1 MNPRLNVCVA
11 LSALALSAML
21 PAAAERG
28 AEGFLDRAESVLREE
43 ARSFH
48 EDVTSSN
55 RWREWALHRANGE
68 ETDVQGWLS
77 SRWEETPVRL
87 ADGYAASLADWAAAD
102 LRESDWVEALDFSFQ
117 LPIEGRDGR
126 LNVSAVGPLAR
137 GLGGGDGVLGW
148 QFPLAVG
155 AAEDGNTELSGNV
168 GLFYR
173 QVLGG
178 SGLAGLNVFGDYQ
191 DEGADGSF
199 WRWSLGAEYR
209 TAWADVFAN
218 RYFPSA
224 VSHRRLVSGGKAER
238 IAYSAGGYD
247 AEVRVHAPGSDWL
260 EGFAEY
266 SLWEGEHGDE
276 DEEGFRYG
284 FRFSPRTGGV
294 ADGFRLEA
302 NYDAA
307 EGGLGGRFD
316 YSWTVGEFRRIG
328 GVSAFDPRSHLLSP
342 VERSHA
348 QRVRVRTRDLSWG
361 PIVGR
366 SARGAEGD
374 ESPCA
379 DLPSDSPPDR
389 SELAES
395 DISRLRGELEAA
407 VRAND
412 YALVCEKL
420 EAGAN
425 PLEKPVGSDAA
436 LHYAASVDALAI
448 ATLLVSRMSIEH
460 AASSDASKHLGS
472 LGGGYNPFD
481 VLGRNDEAP
490 LHRAAEFGS
499 FRVAR
504 YLLDNLLERG
514 GLGGNYPQADHS
526 PLNVAITVSDRRM
539 AELLRSYGERCKDL
553 RGKIDDHAWCKSTAA
568 EHGLRAPLDWI
579 GEMTLY
585 ATGGYQGSLPTVSAA
600 NSEGNGV
607 TKHYRLQGESAVFSF
622 NKEDRV
628 LSTKSEVLLGSGRLY
643 SVTLRAEGEH
653 ASMLTRTLYAT
664 VAVSVLSFPDVAR
677 TVTASP
683 YADYA
688 SSGGGLVTLS
698 SLWDDLPE
706 TLTLSYEKKTGSSVE
721 LALGAQESGW
731 FLDWSGEEG
740 VLATLGVGYKISA
753 WASAPSWLA
762 GSLSFSAE
770 VEAGCA
776 AGGEYGGDLPGEDAD
791 IFSAVESSKLND
803 ACWLIGEKGLTV
815 VESRYVPGVGDSV
828 AAYKTDATPLHWAVK
843 GDNADARERM
853 AGLLLHYGADPSAQN
868 EAGAAPLD
876 LAASGDDAELLRDAG
891 GVCYVEAD
899 DRCGL
904 RFLPGPSAA
913 FSATV
918 AHGFSGEV
926 WSVTVK
932 AATDAD
938 AEEEVFSRLD
948 ILDPEDARL
957 SADVEAVEAD
967 EGKHVLLV
975 SSESPLMAGEPLS
988 ASVAVWSGLQTLW
1001 ASLAV
1006 TALYP
1011 VAAEEKEIDADAS
1024 GLIHQFTLSGYENAS
1039 FSAAEGSAMEFNVSS
1054 NGEVSRNVILDGETV
1069 YKVVAEAEDEGFLGA
1084 VSLTLN
1090 ISVRQKVTRAEFST
1104 GARYRA
1110 AMAGGY
1116 EGAMLTL
1123 SAADDQ
1129 VSLSYLEDEEDGL
1142 NGSSFSLVS
1151 LLSGDYAVSLETAMS
1166 GPGIA
1171 VLKPRFEFQRTG
1183 FPLVT
1188 ATADIRVT
1196 ILGPYSDSAV
1206 IQHNATSVEYRFVV
1220 PGFAGATFEEVEGSG
1235 SNDGFYSVSSAD
1247 GTISWSLSLTASVSH
1262 TIVVRG
1268 KHDGFVGDALFTLA
1282 LSVSFCK
1289 ADMEGASEDDVAT
1302 LNDKLIQAARDGDAG
1317 AACELLQ
1324 QGADAE
1330 AMRGG
1335 YTPLHYAAGWGH
1347 LDVVKYLLSRND
1359 VNVNRNHRGE
1369 TPLYWA
1375 AYNGHLDVVKYL
1387 LSRNDVSVNVRNNR
1401 GETPLFWAVRNGH
1414 LDVVKYLSSRDDV
1427 DVNARTDYGYTSLL
1441 QAALY
1446 GYLEAVKY
1454 LSSRDDVDVNAREN
1468 VYGYTS
1474 LDLALYLYSYDRD
1487 DYYYMEMATLLRA
1500 RGGVCLVWTY
1510 AACGLVMRPLH
1521 STVVVAENHV
1531 GAALAVTATTNSDAS
1546 SVYRL
1551 IHSTANSDDFSFN
1564 SATGDLTPNPGV
1576 LTEGMLVTVS
1586 IQAVAE
1592 AQSVTVERVV
1602 SVSVRRKVTRAEFST
1617 GARYRAAMAGGYE
1630 GAVLTLSAAD
1640 DQVSLSYLED
1650 EEDGLNGS
1658 SFSLISLS
1666 SGDYAVSLETAMSGP
1681 GIAVLKPRFEF
1692 QRTGFP
1698 LVTATADIRVTIL
1711 GPYSDLAVIQ
1721 HNATSVEYR
1730 FVVPGFAGATFEEVE
1745 GSGSNDG
1752 FYSVSSADGTISWSL
1767 SLTASVSH
1775 TIVVRGK
1782 HDGFVGDA
1790 LFTLALSVSFCKADM
1805 EGASEDD
1812 VATLNDKL
1820 IQAARDG
1827 DAGAACELLQQGA
1840 DAEAM
1845 RGGYTPLHYA
1855 AGWGHLDVVKYLL
1868 SRNDVN
1874 VNRNHRGETP
1884 LYWAA
1889 YNGHLDV
1896 VKYLLSRNDVSV
1908 NVRNNRGETPL
1919 FWAVRNGHLD
1929 VVKYLS
1935 SRDDVDVNARTDY
1948 GYTSLLQAALYGYL
1962 EAVKYLSSRDDVDVN
1977 ARENVYGYTSLDLAL
1992 YLYSYDR
1999 DDYYYMEMATLL
2011 RARGGVCLVWTYAAC
2026 GLVMRPL
2033 HSTVV
2038 VAENH
2043 VGAALAVTATTNS
2056 DASSVYRLIHSTAN
2070 SDDFSFN
2077 SATGDLTPNPGV
2089 LTEGMLVTVSIQ
2101 AVAEAQSVT
2110 VERVVSVSAA
2120 AAPWAGGVL
2129 SNYPSLLT
2137 ASSEY
2142 MGVLAT
2148 LSATE
2153 EDVAVS
2159 YDSGL
2164 NEKVFTLRALPS
2176 GKAELSLVARLGG
2189 EDVTATAVVALSKY
2203 GHAPTLVTAR
2213 VTVEALPPVE
2223 TRFTVFSGISLTLS
2237 LSARHGGMRYEKIS
2251 GSAELSVSD
2260 SGGIVAIT
2268 SLLISNSF
2276 TWYHLEARADS
2287 PGILGG
2293 ERFSVS
2299 LLAASSCAEPPSG
2312 ADLNL
2317 IRAINRRADGDEICG
2332 LLRAG
2337 ADVNAENGNKA
2348 TPLHRAVVRNRHN
2361 IASLLLFAGAEVDA
2375 QNKKGKTSLHL
2386 AAGLGH
2392 AGMVSLLLT
2401 AGANAGLADNDGKT
2415 PLDVA
2420 VENGWDAI
2428 AADIIA
2434 AGG

>member
-1 MNPRLNVCVA
+1 MNPRLKICVA

-28 AEGFLDRAESVLREE
+28 AEGFLDRAKSVLREE

-102 LRESDWVEALDFSFQ
+102 LRESDWVETLDFSFQ
-117 LPIEGRDGR
+117 LPIEGRSGR
-126 LNVSAVGPLAR
+126 LNVSAIGPLAQ

-209 TAWADVFAN
+209 TAWADVYAN

-224 VSHRRLVSGGKAER
+224 VSHRRLVSGGEAER

-247 AEVRVHAPGSDWL
+247 AEVRFHAPGSDWL

-266 SLWEGEHGDE
+266 SLWEGEHGDG

-284 FRFSPRTGGV
+284 FRFSPQTGGV

-302 NYDAA
+302 DYDAE

-425 PLEKPVGSDAA
+425 PFEKPVGSDAA

-481 VLGRNDEAP
+481 VLGRDDEAP

-539 AELLRSYGERCKDL
+539 AELLRSYGERCKNRHD
-553 RGKIDDHAWCKSTAA
+553 KIDDHAWCKSTAA

-607 TKHYRLQGESAVFSF
+607 TKNYRLQGESAVFSF

-628 LSTKSEVLLGSGRLY
+628 LSTKSDVLLGAGSLY

-653 ASMLTRTLYAT
+653 ASMQTRTLYAT

-721 LALGAQESGW
+721 LALGAQEEGW

-740 VLATLGVGYKISA
+740 VLATLGARYKISA

-853 AGLLLHYGADPSAQN
+853 VALLLYYGADPSAQN
-868 EAGAAPLD
+868 EAGSAPLD
-876 LAASGDDAELLRDAG
+876 LAASGDDAKLLRDAG

-918 AHGFSGEV
+918 AHGFSGGV

-932 AATDAD
+932 AATDAED
-938 AEEEVFSRLD
+938 AEEVFSRLD

-957 SADVEAVEAD
+957 SAGVEEDEAD
-967 EGKHVLLV
+967 EENHVLLV
-975 SSESPLMAGEPLS
+975 SSESPLAAGDSLS

-1006 TALYP
+1006 TVVLAERDFMLSAHRSE
-1011 VAAEEKEIDADAS
+1011 VTAAVGYA
-1024 GLIHQFTLSGYENAS
+1024 GVLMTL
-1039 FSAAEGSAMEFNVSS
+1039 SAME
-1054 NGEVSRNVILDGETV
+1054 
-1069 YKVVAEAEDEGFLGA
+1069 EG
-1084 VSLTLN
+1084 
-1090 ISVRQKVTRAEFST
+1090 VT
-1104 GARYRA
+1104 
-1110 AMAGGY
+1110 
-1116 EGAMLTL
+1116 
-1123 SAADDQ
+1123 
-1129 VSLSYLEDEEDGL
+1129 
-1142 NGSSFSLVS
+1142 
-1151 LLSGDYAVSLETAMS
+1151 
-1166 GPGIA
+1166 
-1171 VLKPRFEFQRTG
+1171 
-1183 FPLVT
+1183 
-1188 ATADIRVT
+1188 
-1196 ILGPYSDSAV
+1196 
-1206 IQHNATSVEYRFVV
+1206 
-1220 PGFAGATFEEVEGSG
+1220 
-1235 SNDGFYSVSSAD
+1235 
-1247 GTISWSLSLTASVSH
+1247 VSH
-1262 TIVVRG
+1262 SGLAGEGV
-1268 KHDGFVGDALFTLA
+1268 FTLA
-1282 LSVSFCK
+1282 
-1289 ADMEGASEDDVAT
+1289 
-1302 LNDKLIQAARDGDAG
+1302 
-1317 AACELLQ
+1317 
-1324 QGADAE
+1324 
-1330 AMRGG
+1330 
-1335 YTPLHYAAGWGH
+1335 
-1347 LDVVKYLLSRND
+1347 
-1359 VNVNRNHRGE
+1359 
-1369 TPLYWA
+1369 
-1375 AYNGHLDVVKYL
+1375 
-1387 LSRNDVSVNVRNNR
+1387 
-1401 GETPLFWAVRNGH
+1401 
-1414 LDVVKYLSSRDDV
+1414 
-1427 DVNARTDYGYTSLL
+1427 
-1441 QAALY
+1441 
-1446 GYLEAVKY
+1446 
-1454 LSSRDDVDVNAREN
+1454 
-1468 VYGYTS
+1468 
-1474 LDLALYLYSYDRD
+1474 
-1487 DYYYMEMATLLRA
+1487 
-1500 RGGVCLVWTY
+1500 
-1510 AACGLVMRPLH
+1510 
-1521 STVVVAENHV
+1521 
-1531 GAALAVTATTNSDAS
+1531 
-1546 SVYRL
+1546 
-1551 IHSTANSDDFSFN
+1551 
-1564 SATGDLTPNPGV
+1564 
-1576 LTEGMLVTVS
+1576 
-1586 IQAVAE
+1586 
-1592 AQSVTVERVV
+1592 
-1602 SVSVRRKVTRAEFST
+1602 
-1617 GARYRAAMAGGYE
+1617 
-1630 GAVLTLSAAD
+1630 
-1640 DQVSLSYLED
+1640 
-1650 EEDGLNGS
+1650 
-1658 SFSLISLS
+1658 
-1666 SGDYAVSLETAMSGP
+1666 
-1681 GIAVLKPRFEF
+1681 
-1692 QRTGFP
+1692 
-1698 LVTATADIRVTIL
+1698 
-1711 GPYSDLAVIQ
+1711 
-1721 HNATSVEYR
+1721 
-1730 FVVPGFAGATFEEVE
+1730 
-1745 GSGSNDG
+1745 
-1752 FYSVSSADGTISWSL
+1752 
-1767 SLTASVSH
+1767 
-1775 TIVVRGK
+1775 
-1782 HDGFVGDA
+1782 
-1790 LFTLALSVSFCKADM
+1790 
-1805 EGASEDD
+1805 
-1812 VATLNDKL
+1812 
-1820 IQAARDG
+1820 
-1827 DAGAACELLQQGA
+1827 
-1840 DAEAM
+1840 
-1845 RGGYTPLHYA
+1845 
-1855 AGWGHLDVVKYLL
+1855 
-1868 SRNDVN
+1868 
-1874 VNRNHRGETP
+1874 
-1884 LYWAA
+1884 
-1889 YNGHLDV
+1889 
-1896 VKYLLSRNDVSV
+1896 
-1908 NVRNNRGETPL
+1908 
-1919 FWAVRNGHLD
+1919 
-1929 VVKYLS
+1929 
-1935 SRDDVDVNARTDY
+1935 
-1948 GYTSLLQAALYGYL
+1948 
-1962 EAVKYLSSRDDVDVN
+1962 
-1977 ARENVYGYTSLDLAL
+1977 
-1992 YLYSYDR
+1992 
-1999 DDYYYMEMATLL
+1999 
-2011 RARGGVCLVWTYAAC
+2011 
-2026 GLVMRPL
+2026 
-2033 HSTVV
+2033 
-2038 VAENH
+2038 
-2043 VGAALAVTATTNS
+2043 
-2056 DASSVYRLIHSTAN
+2056 
-2070 SDDFSFN
+2070 
-2077 SATGDLTPNPGV
+2077 
-2089 LTEGMLVTVSIQ
+2089 
-2101 AVAEAQSVT
+2101 
-2110 VERVVSVSAA
+2110 
-2120 AAPWAGGVL
+2120 
-2129 SNYPSLLT
+2129 
-2137 ASSEY
+2137 
-2142 MGVLAT
+2142 
-2148 LSATE
+2148 
-2153 EDVAVS
+2153 
-2159 YDSGL
+2159 
-2164 NEKVFTLRALPS
+2164 ALPS
-2176 GKAELSLVARLGG
+2176 GKAALSLISPLGAEG
-2189 EDVTATAVVALSKY
+2189 AVVTAEAKLGKHGYVPATVTA
-2203 GHAPTLVTAR
+2203 LVT
-2213 VTVEALPPVE
+2213 VSALLPVRTQE
-2223 TRFTVFSGISLTLS
+2223 LCLFLDCQPQFVRKTR
-2237 LSARHGGMRYEKIS
+2237 R
-2251 GSAELSVSD
+2251 
-2260 SGGIVAIT
+2260 
-2268 SLLISNSF
+2268 
-2276 TWYHLEARADS
+2276 
-2287 PGILGG
+2287 
-2293 ERFSVS
+2293 
-2299 LLAASSCAEPPSG
+2299 
-2312 ADLNL
+2312 
-2317 IRAINRRADGDEICG
+2317 DEI
-2332 LLRAG
+2332 
-2337 ADVNAENGNKA
+2337 
-2348 TPLHRAVVRNRHN
+2348 
-2361 IASLLLFAGAEVDA
+2361 
-2375 QNKKGKTSLHL
+2375 
-2386 AAGLGH
+2386 
-2392 AGMVSLLLT
+2392 
-2401 AGANAGLADNDGKT
+2401 
-2415 PLDVA
+2415 
-2420 VENGWDAI
+2420 
-2428 AADIIA
+2428 
-2434 AGG
+2434 

>member
-1 MNPRLNVCVA
+1 MNPRLKICVA

-28 AEGFLDRAESVLREE
+28 AEGFLDRAKSVLREE

-102 LRESDWVEALDFSFQ
+102 LRESDWVETLDFSFQ
-117 LPIEGRDGR
+117 LPIEGRSGR
-126 LNVSAVGPLAR
+126 LNVSAIGPLAR
-137 GLGGGDGVLGW
+137 GLWGGDGVLGW

-155 AAEDGNTELSGNV
+155 SAEEGNTELSGNV

-209 TAWADVFAN
+209 TAWADVYAN

-224 VSHRRLVSGGKAER
+224 VSHRRLVSGGEAER

-266 SLWEGEHGDE
+266 SLWEGEHGDG

-342 VERSHA
+342 VKRSHA
-348 QRVRVRTRDLSWG
+348 QRVRVRTRDLIVLSAV
-361 PIVGR
+361 VGR

-407 VRAND
+407 VRANN

-425 PLEKPVGSDAA
+425 PFPPDDSATDGV
-436 LHYAASVDALAI
+436 LHYAAGLDAFAI
-448 ATLLVSRMSIEH
+448 VTLLVSRISIEMKASL
-460 AASSDASKHLGS
+460 AALDSSDSEEGTGLPGLPGS
-472 LGGGYNPFD
+472 GGSDQHILLYRAAVENIR
-481 VLGRNDEAP
+481 GRDNETP
-490 LHRAAEFGS
+490 LHRAAEASS

-504 YLLDNLLERG
+504 YLLEHGAHVDGQFYSFAGR
-514 GLGGNYPQADHS
+514 H
-526 PLNVAITVSDRRM
+526 PLDVAHMKGDRRM
-539 AELLRSYGERCKDL
+539 AELLLSYGAGCKILHSRFNHPDE
-553 RGKIDDHAWCKSTAA
+553 WCEAN
-568 EHGLRAPLDWI
+568 HGLSAPLDWI

-585 ATGGYQGSLPTVSAA
+585 ATESYKGALPTVSAA
-600 NSEGNGV
+600 NSEGKGV
-607 TKHYRLQGESAVFSF
+607 TKHYRLQGESAAFSF

-628 LSTKSEVLLGSGRLY
+628 LSTKSEVLLESGRLY

-653 ASMLTRTLYAT
+653 ASMQTRTLYAT

-721 LALGAQESGW
+721 LALGAQEEGW

-753 WASAPSWLA
+753 WASGPSWLA

-843 GDNADARERM
+843 GDNADARKRM
-853 AGLLLHYGADPSAQN
+853 VGLLLHYGADPSAQN

-918 AHGFSGEV
+918 AHGFSGGV

-932 AATDAD
+932 AATDADADAD

-948 ILDPEDARL
+948 ILYPEDARL
-957 SADVEAVEAD
+957 SAGVEAVEAD

-1011 VAAEEKEIDADAS
+1011 VPAEEKDIDADAS
-1024 GLIHQFTLSGYENAS
+1024 GLIHQFALLGYENAS
-1039 FSAAEGSAMEFNVSS
+1039 FSAAEGSAPEFNVSS
-1054 NGEVSRNVILDGETV
+1054 NGEVLRNVILDGETV

-1090 ISVRQKVTRAEFST
+1090 VSVHRKVTRAEFS
-1104 GARYRA
+1104 AVRYRA

-1116 EGAMLTL
+1116 EGAVLTL
-1123 SAADDQ
+1123 SAADEG

-1151 LLSGDYAVSLETAMS
+1151 LSSGDYAVSLETAVS

-1171 VLKPRFEFQRTG
+1171 VLKPRFEFHRTG

-1188 ATADIRVT
+1188 ATADIKVT

-1206 IQHNATSVEYRFVV
+1206 IQHNAASVRYRFVV

-1268 KHDGFVGDALFTLA
+1268 KHDGFLGDALFTLA

-1289 ADMEGASEDDVAT
+1289 ADMERASEDDVAT
-1302 LNDKLIQAARDGDAG
+1302 LNSKLIRAALDGDAG
-1317 AACELLQ
+1317 LVCELLQ
-1324 QGADAE
+1324 QGADVNA
-1330 AMRGG
+1330 RDRYG
-1335 YTPLHYAAGWGH
+1335 YTALHLAAWYDQ

-1359 VNVNRNHRGE
+1359 ISVNARDRFGDDY
-1369 TPLYWA
+1369 TPLHLARSLDMVKYFLSRGDVDAGVRDFYHATPLHNA
-1375 AYNGHLDVVKYL
+1375 AASGLLDVVKYL
-1387 LSRNDVSVNVRNNR
+1387 L
-1401 GETPLFWAVRNGH
+1401 
-1414 LDVVKYLSSRDDV
+1414 SRDDV
-1427 DVNARTDYGYTSLL
+1427 DVNARTYYGVTPLHYGASLDVV
-1441 QAALY
+1441 
-1446 GYLEAVKY
+1446 EY
-1454 LSSRDDVDVNAREN
+1454 LSSLDDVDMNVREN
-1468 VYGYTS
+1468 RWGRTPLGNAVRYGNWE
-1474 LDLALYLYSYDRD
+1474 LA
-1487 DYYYMEMATLLRA
+1487 ALLRA
-1500 RGGVCLVWTY
+1500 RGGVCLARTD

-1531 GAALAVTATTNSDAS
+1531 GAALAVTATTDSDAS
-1546 SVYRL
+1546 PVYKL
-1551 IHSTANSDDFSFN
+1551 IHSTASSDDFSFN
-1564 SATGDLTPNPGV
+1564 SATGELAPNPGA
-1576 LTEGMLVTVS
+1576 LTEGV
-1586 IQAVAE
+1586 
-1592 AQSVTVERVV
+1592 
-1602 SVSVRRKVTRAEFST
+1602 
-1617 GARYRAAMAGGYE
+1617 
-1630 GAVLTLSAAD
+1630 
-1640 DQVSLSYLED
+1640 
-1650 EEDGLNGS
+1650 
-1658 SFSLISLS
+1658 
-1666 SGDYAVSLETAMSGP
+1666 
-1681 GIAVLKPRFEF
+1681 
-1692 QRTGFP
+1692 
-1698 LVTATADIRVTIL
+1698 
-1711 GPYSDLAVIQ
+1711 
-1721 HNATSVEYR
+1721 
-1730 FVVPGFAGATFEEVE
+1730 
-1745 GSGSNDG
+1745 
-1752 FYSVSSADGTISWSL
+1752 
-1767 SLTASVSH
+1767 
-1775 TIVVRGK
+1775 
-1782 HDGFVGDA
+1782 
-1790 LFTLALSVSFCKADM
+1790 
-1805 EGASEDD
+1805 
-1812 VATLNDKL
+1812 
-1820 IQAARDG
+1820 
-1827 DAGAACELLQQGA
+1827 
-1840 DAEAM
+1840 
-1845 RGGYTPLHYA
+1845 
-1855 AGWGHLDVVKYLL
+1855 
-1868 SRNDVN
+1868 
-1874 VNRNHRGETP
+1874 
-1884 LYWAA
+1884 
-1889 YNGHLDV
+1889 
-1896 VKYLLSRNDVSV
+1896 
-1908 NVRNNRGETPL
+1908 
-1919 FWAVRNGHLD
+1919 
-1929 VVKYLS
+1929 
-1935 SRDDVDVNARTDY
+1935 
-1948 GYTSLLQAALYGYL
+1948 
-1962 EAVKYLSSRDDVDVN
+1962 
-1977 ARENVYGYTSLDLAL
+1977 
-1992 YLYSYDR
+1992 
-1999 DDYYYMEMATLL
+1999 
-2011 RARGGVCLVWTYAAC
+2011 
-2026 GLVMRPL
+2026 
-2033 HSTVV
+2033 
-2038 VAENH
+2038 
-2043 VGAALAVTATTNS
+2043 
-2056 DASSVYRLIHSTAN
+2056 
-2070 SDDFSFN
+2070 
-2077 SATGDLTPNPGV
+2077 
-2089 LTEGMLVTVSIQ
+2089 LVTVSIQ

-2129 SNYPSLLT
+2129 SDYSPRLT
-2137 ASSEY
+2137 VASEY

-2164 NEKVFTLRALPS
+2164 NEKVFTLTALPS
-2176 GKAELSLVARLGG
+2176 GKAELSLVSPLGG
-2189 EDVTATAVVALSKY
+2189 EDAIATAVVALGKY
-2203 GHAPTLVTAR
+2203 GYLPTTVTAR
-2213 VTVEALPPVE
+2213 VTVAELGPIEAIEKNIKAAHRGRIHQFTLPGFKNASFSATEGSAPEFNVSSNGEVLRNVILDGE
-2223 TRFTVFSGISLTLS
+2223 TVYKVVAEAEDAGLLGAALLTLS
-2237 LSARHGGMRYEKIS
+2237 VSVHRKVTRAEFSAARYRAAMAGGYEGAVLTLSA
-2251 GSAELSVSD
+2251 
-2260 SGGIVAIT
+2260 
-2268 SLLISNSF
+2268 
-2276 TWYHLEARADS
+2276 ADE
-2287 PGILGG
+2287 G
-2293 ERFSVS
+2293 VS
-2299 LLAASSCAEPPSG
+2299 LSYLEDEDAGFNSTSFSLVSLSSGDYAVSLETAVSG
-2312 ADLNL
+2312 PDIEDLNPRFEFQRTGFPL
-2317 IRAINRRADGDEICG
+2317 
-2332 LLRAG
+2332 
-2337 ADVNAENGNKA
+2337 VTA
-2348 TPLHRAVVRNRHN
+2348 T
-2361 IASLLLFAGAEVDA
+2361 
-2375 QNKKGKTSLHL
+2375 
-2386 AAGLGH
+2386 
-2392 AGMVSLLLT
+2392 
-2401 AGANAGLADNDGKT
+2401 
-2415 PLDVA
+2415 
-2420 VENGWDAI
+2420 
-2428 AADIIA
+2428 ADIRVTVLGPYSHEAVIQHNA
-2434 AGG
+2434 AQRGVSFCRDGLCGGDI